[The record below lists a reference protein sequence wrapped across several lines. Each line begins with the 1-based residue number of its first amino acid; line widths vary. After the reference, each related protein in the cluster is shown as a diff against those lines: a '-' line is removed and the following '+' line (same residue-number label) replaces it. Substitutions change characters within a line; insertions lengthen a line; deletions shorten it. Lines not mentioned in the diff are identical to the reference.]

1 MTRLEKKIVARMKRI
16 ARNKPETCQPTLKF
30 AEDWAY
36 GNAGLEN
43 DTITQA
49 QAKRVIRRV
58 FRRAT
63 V

>member
-16 ARNKPETCQPTLKF
+16 ARNKPETRQPTLKF
-30 AEDWAY
+30 AEDWAF

-43 DTITQA
+43 EKITQS

-58 FRRAT
+58 FRRVA